1 MVDSKGKLESNL
13 QEDKYN
19 IQRDPCSRLFVPE
32 RQFVLN
38 IPYQGQRESLSKVSN
53 HKIRNR
59 LCLITMGASGGGQ
72 RVHCGRGEKKLRTA
86 QHCITSNGNTS
97 KTKANESFN
106 NSVFFDIEA
115 KRTPSLESKLFSKRS
130 KHIR

>member
-19 IQRDPCSRLFVPE
+19 IQRDPWSRLI
-32 RQFVLN
+32 VLN

-53 HKIRNR
+53 HKIRNQ
-59 LCLITMGASGGGQ
+59 LSSITMGASGGGK

-86 QHCITSNGNTS
+86 QHCITYKMKNHCIQ
-97 KTKANESFN
+97 F
-106 NSVFFDIEA
+106 
-115 KRTPSLESKLFSKRS
+115 
-130 KHIR
+130 KH